1 MAIRRASHCVYD
13 TRYHLVWAPK
23 YRKWVLQGAVR
34 ERVRE
39 LFGEIAEHHGFE
51 IEELEVDKDHV
62 HVFLSFP
69 PKYSIGQVVGLLRA
83 VSAREIRAGFPEVRQ
98 QLWGGE
104 FWEDGYFVRTVGDKV
119 TADVIKKYIRFHEA
133 KKRGVTNWASSKKPR
148 PEGRGSLLVPPAAMR
163 SSGSGPGLS
172 AGKSRS
178 IPMEPSLNSP
188 AIPARG
194 LVRMRLKARSR

>member
-39 LFGEIAEHHGFE
+39 LFLEIAEHHGFE

-69 PKYSIGQVVGLLRA
+69 PKYLIGQVVGLLKA

-133 KKRGVTNWASSKKPR
+133 KKRGA
-148 PEGRGSLLVPPAAMR
+148 EQL
-163 SSGSGPGLS
+163 GLF
-172 AGKSRS
+172 
-178 IPMEPSLNSP
+178 
-188 AIPARG
+188 
-194 LVRMRLKARSR
+194 

>member
-13 TRYHLVWAPK
+13 TCYHLVWAPK

-39 LFGEIAEHHGFE
+39 LFLEIAAHHGVE

-69 PKYSIGQVVGLLRA
+69 PKYSIGQVVGLLKA
-83 VSAREIRAGFPEVRQ
+83 VSAREIRAGFPEVRE

-104 FWEDGYFVRTVGDKV
+104 FWEDGYFARTVGDKV
-119 TADVIKKYIRFHEA
+119 TAEVIKKYIRFHEA
-133 KKRGVTNWASSKKPR
+133 KKQGA
-148 PEGRGSLLVPPAAMR
+148 EQL
-163 SSGSGPGLS
+163 GLF
-172 AGKSRS
+172 
-178 IPMEPSLNSP
+178 
-188 AIPARG
+188 
-194 LVRMRLKARSR
+194 